1 MSNLAASQ
9 NEAELTDSFRCLA
22 ELVEACRENANRGGE
37 RFNIFAILG
46 LQRDEN
52 RTHSRY
58 LVELLSPTGRH
69 GEGARFLN
77 AFVNDVLGLSLDLS
91 QHVNVTRELATE
103 DQRRVDIVVESPDL
117 IVGIEVKI
125 DAGDQKAQLHDYY
138 TELKHRANNRKTAVL
153 VYLTLDG
160 KAPSAYSLK
169 DLEQEN
175 VLCLS
180 FEKDIRQWIE
190 TCASLSKHKP
200 ELSYALIQYKRLLEN
215 LTGAGTSMTAL
226 IADKLANNRDDLET
240 ALAVEKA
247 LPKAKAMVMLR
258 FWEELSNAMANA
270 FGVTPTVYGGG
281 NLNEIS
287 HSYFDVK
294 RGGKHVGI
302 KHTVSD
308 LSGKKLCLYV
318 NLYNAIHYGLRVD
331 SESGLP
337 FAQQGVR
344 DQLRQKLNDGNAV
357 ADKNLDW
364 LVCYYHNP
372 SPSQEPIILNFDK
385 FTGSV
390 LDLMDEDKRQTIIG
404 QMVDHQV
411 NLIKEAKTLLE
422 TIVA

>member
-1 MSNLAASQ
+1 MGNLTIAP
-9 NEAELTDSFRCLA
+9 NEAELTDGFQRLT
-22 ELVEACRENANRGGE
+22 ELVETCKENANRGGE

-58 LVELLSPTGRH
+58 LAELLSPAGRH
-69 GEGARFLN
+69 GEGAKFLN
-77 AFVNDVLGLSLDLS
+77 AFVNDVLGLALD
-91 QHVNVTRELATE
+91 VRDRVKVTRELATQ
-103 DQRRVDIVVESPDL
+103 DQRRVDIVVESPEL
-117 IVGIEVKI
+117 IIGIEVKI

-138 TELKHRANNRKTAVL
+138 TALKHRANNRKKTVL

-160 KAPSAYSLK
+160 KPPSAYSLK

-190 TCASLSKHKP
+190 TCANLSKHKP

-240 ALAVEKA
+240 ALALEKA
-247 LPKAKAMVMLR
+247 LPKAKASVMLR

-270 FGVTPTVYGGG
+270 FGVTPTVYGGT
-281 NLNEIS
+281 NLSEIS

-302 KHTVSD
+302 KHTVGD
-308 LSGKKLCLYV
+308 LNGKKLCLYV
-318 NLYNAIHYGLRVD
+318 NLYNAIHYGLRID
-331 SESGLP
+331 SESGLAAP
-337 FAQQGVR
+337 QQGVR
-344 DQLRQKLNDGNAV
+344 DQLREKLNDGNAV
-357 ADKNLDW
+357 ADKDLDW

-372 SPSQEPIILNFDK
+372 APSQEPIILNFDK

-390 LDLMDEDKRQTIIG
+390 LDLMDEHKRQTIISN
-404 QMVDHQV
+404 MVDHQV
-411 NLIKEAKTLLE
+411 SLIREAKTLLE
-422 TIVA
+422 TSLA